1 LTCAAPYRVI
11 HRVRCRMVQGVDG
24 GPAACFV
31 AAFGGVQPL
40 EQGPL
45 AAFLDFGGKPDEA
58 EEGAGPA
65 DGAFPETGG
74 RGDPSRSPGLAKQ
87 GPAVAAGLK
96 VGRGCVR
103 GGHRQN
109 GRQRDAATCGGHELV
124 SDEQVVPVVDPCD
137 VL

>member
-1 LTCAAPYRVI
+1 MTCADAHRVI
-11 HRVRCRMVQGVDG
+11 HRVGTGVVQGVDR
-24 GPAACFV
+24 GPPAGTV

-45 AAFLDFGGKPDEA
+45 AAFLDFGGKPNQA

-65 DGAFPETGG
+65 DSAFPETGG
-74 RGDPSRSPGLAKQ
+74 RGHAALSPGLAKQ

-109 GRQRDAATCGGHELV
+109 GRERDAATCGGHELV